1 MGLILLG
8 NAGGAGMQVFC
19 ISPVQSGGAD
29 VMLACGIIY
38 NDNNKGEDNKMG
50 FFDTLRESIES
61 ASQYTA
67 DLAKKT
73 AESIKLRDGIRRD
86 KKEIRRL
93 TYEIGQTFLRL
104 HADDCDEVYQEFVD
118 GINSCKASIE
128 EKLEQLAALEEKSE
142 AEEFAEETEEE
153 WDEFFDDA
161 ADIAETAKDKAE
173 EAAHEAGEA
182 AEEAAQ
188 EVSDAAEEVTEAAEE
203 VTEE

>member
-1 MGLILLG
+1 
-8 NAGGAGMQVFC
+8 
-19 ISPVQSGGAD
+19 
-29 VMLACGIIY
+29 
-38 NDNNKGEDNKMG
+38 MG
-50 FFDTLRESIES
+50 FFDTLRESFES

-73 AESIKLRDGIRRD
+73 AESIKLRDGIRRE

-104 HADDCDEVYQEFVD
+104 HADGCDEVYQEFVD
-118 GINSCKASIE
+118 GIAACKASIE

-161 ADIAETAKDKAE
+161 ETKVEEAKEAVEETAE
-173 EAAHEAGEA
+173 EVSEA
-182 AEEAAQ
+182 AEEAK
-188 EVSDAAEEVTEAAEE
+188 EEVAETVEEAAEE
-203 VTEE
+203 AEEAVEE

>member
-1 MGLILLG
+1 
-8 NAGGAGMQVFC
+8 
-19 ISPVQSGGAD
+19 
-29 VMLACGIIY
+29 
-38 NDNNKGEDNKMG
+38 MG

-73 AESIKLRDGIRRD
+73 AESIKLRDGIRRE

-104 HADDCDEVYQEFVD
+104 HADGCDEVYQEFVD
-118 GINSCKASIE
+118 GIAACKASIE

-142 AEEFAEETEEE
+142 AEEFVEETEEE

-161 ADIAETAKDKAE
+161 ADITDTAKEKVEEAAVEAGEAVAESAEEASDAVQETAEEVAE
-173 EAAHEAGEA
+173 EAAT
-182 AEEAAQ
+182 AE
-188 EVSDAAEEVTEAAEE
+188 
-203 VTEE
+203 